1 MADISTDA
9 LVLSDA
15 EGNYYV
21 VPRDVIEQTRVAP
34 SSNEAIDAELGIET
48 EGFSALHVGLGFSLI
63 GPLKLNQQQSLGD
76 KLPQVGW
83 PYYRPGLGLDTGDP
97 AAPQH

>member
-9 LVLSDA
+9 LVLTDS

-21 VPRDVIEQTRVAP
+21 VPRDVIEQTRVAD
-34 SSNEAIDAELGIET
+34 SAKDDIDAALGIDT
-48 EGFSALHVGLGFSLI
+48 SGFTAHHVGLGFHLV
-63 GPLKLNQQQSLGD
+63 GPLSFQQQQSTHLAG

-83 PYYRPGLGLDTGDP
+83 PYYMPGLGQDKGDP
-97 AAPQH
+97 AAR